1 VTRSARSAARASPL
15 MSALRF
21 IWGFPGLL
29 GATASRTLSAGVPA
43 LSASLAFHGLLSLA
57 PLMLLVLTA
66 TSSILGSNAARHR
79 LFAAIDALGDPSVVT
94 PLRAT
99 ATMIVRT
106 HGSVFATTAGVL
118 VMMYFASAV
127 IHELG
132 AALDRIWDVPPRA
145 GIGGALLQRLIAF
158 VLVPAAVAAG
168 MLLMAV
174 SFLQALLAPIL
185 SQLLPHGTP
194 LWMAAR
200 ALTPFLLMTLMLAAL
215 YRVGPRAP
223 IRWSDVLGGAALT
236 ALAFSAGNTIL
247 ATMLRRNMLA
257 SLYGAAGALVLLLL
271 WIFYSAHLLLIGA
284 CFTREF
290 ADRFGSRASAAGPST
305 SPRPAS

>member
-1 VTRSARSAARASPL
+1 
-15 MSALRF
+15 M
-21 IWGFPGLL
+21 
-29 GATASRTLSAGVPA
+29 
-43 LSASLAFHGLLSLA
+43 A
-57 PLMLLVLTA
+57 P
-66 TSSILGSNAARHR
+66 I
-79 LFAAIDALGDPSVVT
+79 SVNG
-94 PLRAT
+94 RAT

-158 VLVPAAVAAG
+158 VLVPAVVAAG

-257 SLYGAAGALVLLLL
+257 SLYGA
-271 WIFYSAHLLLIGA
+271 
-284 CFTREF
+284 
-290 ADRFGSRASAAGPST
+290 PSDWARRMT
-305 SPRPAS
+305 RPATLLPQASPSALSLR

>member
-1 VTRSARSAARASPL
+1 TAARSVPGSTAAPR
-15 MSALRF
+15 R
-21 IWGFPGLL
+21 LL
-29 GATASRTLSAGVPA
+29 PA
-43 LSASLAFHGLLSLA
+43 L
-57 PLMLLVLTA
+57 
-66 TSSILGSNAARHR
+66 
-79 LFAAIDALGDPSVVT
+79 DAVGDPSVVT

-118 VMMYFASAV
+118 VMMYFASVV
-127 IHELG
+127 IRQLS

-223 IRWSDVLGGAALT
+223 IRWSDVLGGAAPTT
-236 ALAFSAGNTIL
+236 AP
-247 ATMLRRNMLA
+247 
-257 SLYGAAGALVLLLL
+257 V
-271 WIFYSAHLLLIGA
+271 
-284 CFTREF
+284 
-290 ADRFGSRASAAGPST
+290 
-305 SPRPAS
+305 